1 MAMTQK
7 EDNASCPSV
16 QEALL
21 DDPDFLREIVQQ
33 VCQDLLDTELDCFL
47 EAGPYERT
55 PARKGYRNGR
65 RARTLKTRVGSVELM
80 VPRDREGRFQTE
92 LFARYQRSEKALVLT
107 LQQMVLKG
115 VSTRKVREITER
127 LCGTEFSKSQASRL
141 TQELDE
147 GLSSWRRRSL
157 KGSYRYLIVDTHVEH
172 VRQDHEVFSQGVLI
186 VMGVR
191 ETGHREILA
200 VDVGLT
206 ENETFWSDLFK
217 ELHRRGLRGVQLVV
231 SDDHQGLVAAI
242 RRYFQG
248 CQWQRCQV
256 HFLRNLIAMVPRK
269 RRRALASALKD
280 LFGAPDRTQALA
292 RLEALVSFYEKRY
305 PKIADKLETEAEQ
318 TLTCFNFPESH
329 RRRIRTTNALE
340 RLHRELRRRTRVV
353 GIFPNPESCLRLTTA
368 LAQEQSEQWLSGRRY
383 LDMSP
388 LKQDQPEEDK
398 ENYDEIINPEM
409 AVTVSSSG

>member
-1 MAMTQK
+1 MAMTQNK
-7 EDNASCPSV
+7 DNASCPSV
-16 QEALL
+16 QETLL

-33 VCQDLLDTELDCFL
+33 VCQDLLDTELDRFL
-47 EAGPYERT
+47 QAGPYERT
-55 PARKGYRNGR
+55 QNRKGYRNGR
-65 RARTLKTRVGSVELM
+65 RPRTLVTRVGSVELL

-92 LFARYQRSEKALVLT
+92 LFERYQRSEKALVLT

-127 LCGTEFSKSQASRL
+127 LCGTEFSKSQVSRL

-147 GLSSWRRRSL
+147 GLCAWRRRSL
-157 KGSYRYLIVDTHVEH
+157 KDHYPYLIVDTHFEH
-172 VRQDHEVFSQGVLI
+172 IRQDHEVFSQGVLI
-186 VMGVR
+186 IMGVR

-217 ELHRRGLRGVQLVV
+217 ELHQRGLRGVQLVV
-231 SDDHQGLVAAI
+231 SDDHKGLTAAI
-242 RRYFQG
+242 GRYFQG

-256 HFLRNLIAMVPRK
+256 HFLRNLITMVPRK
-269 RRRALASALKD
+269 MRRALVSALKD
-280 LFGAPDRTQALA
+280 LFAAPDPTQARA
-292 RLEALVSFYEKRY
+292 RLEILVSFYEKRY

-329 RRRIRTTNALE
+329 RRQIRTTNALE
-340 RLHRELRRRTRVV
+340 RLHEELRRRTRVV
-353 GIFPNPESCLRLTTA
+353 RIFPDPESCLRLTTA
-368 LAQEQSEQWLSGRRY
+368 LVMEQSEQWLSGRRY

-388 LKQDQPEEDK
+388 LKQEQTKED
-398 ENYDEIINPEM
+398 YDEILTPEM
-409 AVTVSSSG
+409 AITASTSG